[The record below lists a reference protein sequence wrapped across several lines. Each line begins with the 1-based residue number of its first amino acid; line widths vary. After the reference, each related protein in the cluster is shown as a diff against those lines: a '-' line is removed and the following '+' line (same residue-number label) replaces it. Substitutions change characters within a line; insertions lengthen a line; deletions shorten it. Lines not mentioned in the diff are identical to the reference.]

1 MSAAIAPEST
11 VAAVMDA
18 RPETVAVFVR
28 RRMHCPG
35 CVMSRFMTLAEAA
48 ESYGLDASALLAEL
62 EAAVPA
68 GQKEIER

>member
-1 MSAAIAPEST
+1 MSAAIAPHST

-18 RPETVAVFVR
+18 YPDTVAVFVR

-48 ESYGLDASALLAEL
+48 ESYGVDASALIAEL
-62 EAAVPA
+62 EAAAAV

>member
-1 MSAAIAPEST
+1 MSSAIAPQST

-18 RPETVAVFVR
+18 CPETIAVFVR

-48 ESYGLDASALLAEL
+48 ESYGVDASALLAEF
-62 EAAVPA
+62 EAVVPA
-68 GQKEIER
+68 GRNEVAR